1 MSLTRSYQQ
10 HMLDDT
16 AIRSLTRELVAD
28 VPPLETVRQSL
39 DTYLIDE
46 IAPALN
52 QDND

>member
-1 MSLTRSYQQ
+1 
-10 HMLDDT
+10 MLDET
-16 AIRSLTRELVAD
+16 AISEDWNTTLPELVED

-46 IAPALN
+46 IAPVLK